1 MASENIN
8 YTLDQDRVRW
18 PGSGSQILP
27 GTASITPFGF
37 FDEDTAFQFDA
48 PKAADWAARRL
59 GYPITDIEL
68 VDYNFYACFEEAILE
83 YGAQVNQ
90 FNIRN
95 NISLLQGQNVTTKVT
110 QRNIQGM
117 SLPYLIQLSK
127 AYGTET
133 GTGGEVDWKRAEFTA
148 SFGTQSYDLQA
159 LIGDVQESGS
169 RIEIKRIFHGPAPAA
184 ARIFDPF
191 SMTGMSY
198 SNILNE
204 MGFAGYSPATQFLM
218 TPIFEDLLRMQA
230 IEFND
235 LVRKSAFS
243 FEIVNNKLKLFP
255 IPTYDQNVYIDY
267 IVVSERNSQVFT
279 NGNAEFT
286 GTFDEIGDY
295 SNVPY
300 EVIPYGKINEVGK
313 QWIRKYYLALC
324 KEVLGSIR
332 QKYSSIPIPGAEITL
347 DGGELRSEAA
357 SEKTDLVTQLRE
369 NLEATSRRTQM
380 ENKAFESQQL
390 QESLNKIPLLI
401 YVG

>member
-8 YTLDQDRVRW
+8 YTVDQDRVRW

-37 FDEDTAFQFDA
+37 FDTDGAFQNDA
-48 PKAADWAARRL
+48 PRAADWAARRL
-59 GYPITDIEL
+59 GYPITDIEM
-68 VDYNFYACFEEAILE
+68 VDFNFYACFEEAILE

-95 NISLLQGQNVTTKVT
+95 NITLLQGQSTSTKVT

-117 SLPYLIQLSK
+117 SVPLMIQLSK

-133 GTGGEVDWKRAEFTA
+133 GTGGEVDWKRVGFSA
-148 SFGTQSYDLQA
+148 SFGVQTYDLQQ
-159 LIGDVQESGS
+159 IVGQDMENGE
-169 RIEIKRIFHGPAPAA
+169 RIEIKRIFHNAPPAS
-184 ARIFDPF
+184 ARIYDPF

-255 IPTYDQNVYIDY
+255 IPTYDKIVYIDY
-267 IVVSERNSQVFT
+267 IVVKDRNAQVFT
-279 NGNAEFT
+279 NGTAEET
-286 GTFDEIGDY
+286 GSFDEIGDY

-313 QWIRKYYLALC
+313 QWIRKYFLALC

-357 SEKTDLVTQLRE
+357 SEKTDLITLLRE

-380 ENKAFESQQL
+380 ENKAFEAQQL